1 MKPLLLVDGYNVIG
15 AWDVPRAEHL
25 SIDEARER
33 LVHLIAD
40 YAGYSGEEV
49 IVVFDGHYTDRT
61 TRSHQAVHGV
71 EVVFTKHAESADN
84 YIEAVCAAAPKWRHV
99 RVATSD
105 SVEQTVTLGRG
116 AVRLSSREFLMQ
128 LTQTRASGRVR
139 MKEEKV
145 SRGDIFS
152 RLPPHQR
159 EIFER
164 MRRGLDEEEKKPDVK
179 PAAKR
184 STAPREAAGRIE
196 SAKQD
201 KPSPLTSKPA
211 APNGRNR
218 QAERGESQGAIKY
231 RDYASS
237 PDKVPARADEVSH
250 RCGKTS
256 CRRQG

>member
-33 LVHLIAD
+33 LVHLVAD

-49 IVVFDGHYTDRT
+49 IVVFDGHYTDRPV
-61 TRSHQAVHGV
+61 RSRSTVHGV

-84 YIEAVCAAAPKWRHV
+84 YIETLCAEAPKWRHI

-105 SVEQTVTLGRG
+105 STEQTVTMGRG
-116 AVRLSSREFLMQ
+116 AVRISSREFLIE
-128 LTQTRASGRVR
+128 LTQVRSVGRVH

-159 EIFER
+159 EIFDR
-164 MRRGLDEEEKKPDVK
+164 MRKGLDEEDEKPKRPAVKKPETQKPAASQAAASKGAANKPAANRPAAKKPDIHSKK
-179 PAAKR
+179 P
-184 STAPREAAGRIE
+184 E
-196 SAKQD
+196 SRKE
-201 KPSPLTSKPA
+201 KPFPT
-211 APNGRNR
+211 
-218 QAERGESQGAIKY
+218 
-231 RDYASS
+231 
-237 PDKVPARADEVSH
+237 
-250 RCGKTS
+250 GKTAG
-256 CRRQG
+256 CRRDG

>member
-15 AWDVPRAEHL
+15 AWDAPRKENL

-61 TRSHQAVHGV
+61 TRSKTTVHGV

-84 YIEAVCAAAPKWRHV
+84 YIETLCAQAPKWRQV

-105 SVEQTVTLGRG
+105 SIEQTVTLGRG
-116 AVRLSSREFLMQ
+116 AVRLSSREFLVQ
-128 LTQTRASGRVR
+128 LTQTRSVGRR
-139 MKEEKV
+139 HMKEEKI

-159 EIFER
+159 EIFDR
-164 MRRGLDEEEKKPDVK
+164 MRKGLED
-179 PAAKR
+179 
-184 STAPREAAGRIE
+184 
-196 SAKQD
+196 
-201 KPSPLTSKPA
+201 
-211 APNGRNR
+211 
-218 QAERGESQGAIKY
+218 
-231 RDYASS
+231 
-237 PDKVPARADEVSH
+237 
-250 RCGKTS
+250 
-256 CRRQG
+256 

>member
-15 AWDVPRAEHL
+15 AWDVPKKEHL

-61 TRSHQAVHGV
+61 VRSHTTMHGV
-71 EVVFTKHAESADN
+71 EVIFTKHAESADN
-84 YIEAVCAAAPKWRHV
+84 FIEAQCAAVPKWRQV

-105 SVEQTVTLGRG
+105 SIEQTVTMGRG
-116 AVRLSSREFLMQ
+116 AVRISSREFLLQ
-128 LTQTRASGRVR
+128 LTRTRSVGRVR
-139 MKEEKV
+139 MKEEKI

-164 MRRGLDEEEKKPDVK
+164 MRRGLDEEEEKAAARKKAQD
-179 PAAKR
+179 AKK
-184 STAPREAAGRIE
+184 TAPQTAVKKKEPTPG
-196 SAKQD
+196 K
-201 KPSPLTSKPA
+201 KMTS
-211 APNGRNR
+211 
-218 QAERGESQGAIKY
+218 
-231 RDYASS
+231 
-237 PDKVPARADEVSH
+237 
-250 RCGKTS
+250 
-256 CRRQG
+256 RRRSG

>member
-1 MKPLLLVDGYNVIG
+1 MMKPLLLVDGYNVIG
-15 AWDVPRAEHL
+15 AWNVPREEHL

-61 TRSHQAVHGV
+61 TRSRSTVHGV

-105 SVEQTVTLGRG
+105 SVEQTVALGRG
-116 AVRLSSREFLMQ
+116 AVRLSSREFLVQ
-128 LTQTRASGRVR
+128 LTQTRSEGRVR
-139 MKEEKV
+139 MKEEKI

-164 MRRGLDEEEKKPDVK
+164 MRRGLDEEESTLKAKPEKKPEK
-179 PAAKR
+179 ALRSAA
-184 STAPREAAGRIE
+184 
-196 SAKQD
+196 
-201 KPSPLTSKPA
+201 A
-211 APNGRNR
+211 APGRSA
-218 QAERGESQGAIKY
+218 QGKSTEPPKERMRSHADAPEK
-231 RDYASS
+231 AS
-237 PDKVPARADEVSH
+237 
-250 RCGKTS
+250 
-256 CRRQG
+256 RRRRGV